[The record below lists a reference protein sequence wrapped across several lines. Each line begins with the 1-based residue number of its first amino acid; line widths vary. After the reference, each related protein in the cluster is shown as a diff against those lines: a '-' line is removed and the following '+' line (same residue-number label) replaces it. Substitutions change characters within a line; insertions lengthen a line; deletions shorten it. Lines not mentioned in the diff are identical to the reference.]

1 MIEVKRADEYDALF
15 FDVLC
20 AKLLF
25 NILFL

>member
-20 AKLLF
+20 AKLQS
-25 NILFL
+25 